1 MQSCEKELHILE
13 FIRFQSKRQWENGE
27 SGSEAMRM
35 GEKAKEDKDEGR
47 GENGARTV
55 ESGFGEKDGG
65 GPLIVIAQTAGSVHT
80 D

>member
-55 ESGFGEKDGG
+55 ESGFGEKDRG